1 VRIEALLCVIV
12 AAGAGM
18 SGAGAV
24 AVAFGLGAAW
34 LGLRRSG
41 PPGGYPDDAGD
52 RRTLSGD

>member
-1 VRIEALLCVIV
+1 
-12 AAGAGM
+12 M
-18 SGAGAV
+18 SGAAAV

-41 PPGGYPDDAGD
+41 PIDEYPDDAGD